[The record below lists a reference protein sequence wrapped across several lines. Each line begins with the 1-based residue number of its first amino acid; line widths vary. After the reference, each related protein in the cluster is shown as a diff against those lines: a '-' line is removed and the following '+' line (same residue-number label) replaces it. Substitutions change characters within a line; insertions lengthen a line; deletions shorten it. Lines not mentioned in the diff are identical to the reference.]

1 MRVEYFRDNNGF
13 RVVTPL
19 RNADSQGQPAG
30 DVSTTGFQ
38 GNFWELTFGINY
50 RANANWMIRP
60 ELRYDW
66 YTPDRRGGPLPFG
79 GPIGRVANASGTEYG
94 QFYGGGDVIFQF

>member
-1 MRVEYFRDNNGF
+1 
-13 RVVTPL
+13 
-19 RNADSQGQPAG
+19 
-30 DVSTTGFQ
+30 
-38 GNFWELTFGINY
+38 
-50 RANANWMIRP
+50 MIRP